1 MLMLQHVPDLVIGF
15 AVVEFTENHSVG
27 VVPSKW
33 LANYNLTCFWP
44 PYCAERLTA
53 SVRIPRVHGL
63 NVLCESWM
71 SVVSMYNLEHFLKL
85 GVG

>member
-53 SVRIPRVHGL
+53 SVRKCEDPRSSWTKCSVR
-63 NVLCESWM
+63 VLDVC
-71 SVVSMYNLEHFLKL
+71 
-85 GVG
+85 G